1 MGLCC
6 AGNDIVNIAGTRAH
20 QLTRKF
26 AEYYGYI
33 VNKEPPLQFWRWG
46 SSSMHDYP
54 NNTVHKNSA
63 FG

>member
-6 AGNDIVNIAGTRAH
+6 AGNDIINIADELAH

-26 AEYYGYI
+26 AECYGHI
-33 VNKEPPLQFWRWG
+33 VNKEPPLPNWRGG
-46 SSSMHDYP
+46 SSSMHNYP